1 MAYELIE
8 VSQVG
13 AVGLIR
19 KNRPEKLNAW
29 SRAMA
34 AEEKDAVQRFN
45 ADPSVA
51 AIVFAGNG
59 RAYCAGLDMQQQQ
72 ADVESGEASRRAGA
86 EGDDDHHDE
95 TWPEFCVESK
105 PLIAAVHGYAVG
117 VGATTVLPFDFR
129 IAGESAQFGF
139 RFVKMGLLPE
149 AASTA
154 LLPRLVGTGRALD
167 WCLTGRFVGA
177 QESLEAGL
185 VREVAPD
192 DELVERALA
201 LGEELAENPSAMMGR
216 VKSLFSQNQLEP
228 DLGLVHRREGKA
240 LEWAMQTPEHAEA
253 VAAFLE
259 KRPARFR

>member
-1 MAYELIE
+1 MDYELIE
-8 VSQVG
+8 VSQEG

-29 SRAMA
+29 SRQMA
-34 AEEKDAVQRFN
+34 AEEKDAVERFN
-45 ADPSVA
+45 ADDSVA

-72 ADVESGEASRRAGA
+72 SDVASGEASRRAG
-86 EGDDDHHDE
+86 EVDEHDE
-95 TWPEFCVESK
+95 TWPDFCVGSK
-105 PLIAAVHGYAVG
+105 PIIGAIHGYAVG

-149 AASTA
+149 AGSTT
-154 LLPRLVGTGRALD
+154 LLPRLVGLGRALD

-177 QESLEAGL
+177 SEALEAGL
-185 VREVAPD
+185 VREVVAD
-192 DELVERALA
+192 DALVDRALA
-201 LGEELAENPSAMMGR
+201 LGAELAENPTPMLRR
-216 VKSLFSQNQLEP
+216 VKSLFSQNQLEA
-228 DLGLVHRREGKA
+228 DLGVVHRREGEA
-240 LEWAMQTPEHAEA
+240 LEWAMQTPEHREA

-259 KRPARFR
+259 KRQPQFR